1 MSHVRSSILRRVE
14 EYVRKLMLLDSS
26 VLFDRIAE
34 LSGPTSEPRESEFS
48 KLLTEALRLVV
59 NAPQYFSVLEY
70 DLRKAASGA
79 TKALETFRDSLETS
93 VALSSLLAGT
103 LITVALLV
111 MVVVR
116 GVP

>member
-1 MSHVRSSILRRVE
+1 LSHVRSSILRRVE
-14 EYVRKLMLLDSS
+14 EYVRKLMLVDSS
-26 VLFDRIAE
+26 VVFDRVAE
-34 LSGPTSEPRESEFS
+34 LSGPTSESRESEFS
-48 KLLTEALRLVV
+48 KFLTKALRFVV
-59 NAPQYFSVLEY
+59 NVPQYFSVVEF
-70 DLRKAASGA
+70 DLRKTASRV

-116 GVP
+116 GAP